1 MNLSMITPPPHQD
14 VLEIVALAL
23 REDLGSG
30 DISAQLIPDAIQ
42 ARGRVISRDSAIFC
56 GTVWANEVLQQVNQA
71 IEVQWL
77 KSDGDEIEVG
87 DELAILSGPARDLL
101 SAERCM
107 LNFLQTLSATA
118 TLSHKLAKL
127 VSHTKVKLLDTR
139 KTLPGLRVAQKF
151 AVAVGGCHN
160 HRKGLYDG
168 YLVKENHISACG
180 SIPEAIL
187 RARALQPQLPVEVE
201 VQNLAQLE
209 IALQAGAD
217 IVMLDN
223 FDLDTVKQAVAFN
236 HGRAKLEASGGV
248 DEENLVLLAETGV
261 DLISIGAL
269 TKNCKAVD
277 LSLLFE

>member
-1 MNLSMITPPPHQD
+1 MITPPPHQD